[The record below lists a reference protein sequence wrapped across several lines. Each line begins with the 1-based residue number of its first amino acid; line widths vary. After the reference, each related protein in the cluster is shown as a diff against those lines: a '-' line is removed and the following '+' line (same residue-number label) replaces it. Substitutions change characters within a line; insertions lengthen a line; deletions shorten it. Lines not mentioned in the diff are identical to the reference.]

1 MAQVL
6 AYSYADEIVDLGLSP
21 LYALALGLPAVIMQ
35 SPVTGALLGMHQF
48 VRIAVSL
55 AFW

>member
-1 MAQVL
+1 ML

-48 VRIAVSL
+48 IRIAVSL